1 MNVFFAHSNN
11 KMHRKHLLADHLASV
26 AKLVRCFTDGL
37 TWSEEAILAGLLHDL
52 GKYGD
57 LFQLRLQGKA
67 QGIDH
72 WSAGA
77 WAAISKDYQ
86 AIAAALAIEGHHIG
100 LQYLNKDHLKALA
113 PQKLSLN
120 HPLQLKLSENN
131 PSVVRLRME
140 TDGIIL
146 KPRNDTKCDQS
157 LKSSIG
163 RMLDIRML
171 FSALVDADFLDTEA
185 HFKGDEKGKRYRKS
199 GPALKAKQTL
209 EILLSHIERV
219 RQETTAATDVAEV
232 RTALL
237 ADCLKISDLETGL
250 FTLTAPTGSGK
261 TLAMLA
267 FALKRALE
275 KGLLRVVMVIPYLS
289 IIEQTTAIYR
299 GILAPHFGENYVLEH
314 HSLAGSG
321 AEPDKN
327 ISDNEGESGEK
338 AAAERQRRLLSE
350 NWDAPII
357 VTTSVQML
365 ESLFSNRPSACRKL
379 HRLTNSVILF
389 DEVQT
394 LPAGFAVPTLAALS
408 HLADNY
414 GSSVVFATATQP
426 AFEHLDNAVKTHCR
440 SGWRPYEIVS
450 QPASLFKRLRRTKVT
465 WDSPDHGIGWDE
477 LAERLRNNKQV
488 LCIVNLKRHARSLW
502 ECLGE
507 KAFHL
512 STNMCPAH
520 RKEVLN
526 AVKEALDPVRARV
539 NGKQPV
545 CLVATQCVEAGV
557 DVDFPVVYRAY
568 APLDSIIQAAGR
580 CNREGRLEGQGLLY
594 IFMPEDEAYPSGGG
608 YEQAAHITKMLFREV
623 GADNMRLDDPGFIKD
638 YYRRLY
644 DISKPEMSNMTKE
657 LMESVKTGSYPDVAR
672 QYRLIKQDAI
682 NVLVPYAPMMTE
694 FERLSYEADKTGL
707 TAAWIKD
714 AQLLAVSLYR
724 PKPDDTVWD
733 ALIPV
738 KAGGRKVC
746 GEGDW
751 YIYAVKEH
759 YHPELGLVPSGTL
772 NIWIG

>member
-1 MNVFFAHSNN
+1 MTQKYYAHSKN
-11 KMHRKHLLADHLASV
+11 KVNQKHLLVDHLESV
-26 AKLVRCFTDGL
+26 GKLVRCFTQGL
-37 TWSEEAILAGLLHDL
+37 SWTEEAALAGQLHDL

-67 QGIDH
+67 EGIDH

-77 WAAISKDYQ
+77 WAAISKEYQ

-120 HPLQLKLSENN
+120 HPLQLKLSEND
-131 PSVVRLRME
+131 PSVLKSRIE
-140 TDGIIL
+140 ADGIAP
-146 KPRNDTKCDQS
+146 KQQDMAKFDF
-157 LKSSIG
+157 SIESNID

-185 HFKGDEKGKRYRKS
+185 HFNGDEKGKRYRES
-199 GPALKAKQTL
+199 GPALKTEQTL
-209 EILLSHIERV
+209 EILLTYIEQV
-219 RQETTAATDVAEV
+219 RQKTTASADVVEV

-237 ADCLKISDLETGL
+237 ADCLRATDSRTSL
-250 FTLTAPTGSGK
+250 FTITAPTGSGK
-261 TLAMLA
+261 TFAMLA
-267 FALKRALE
+267 FALKHALE
-275 KGLLRVVMVIPYLS
+275 KGLRRVVMVIPYLS
-289 IIEQTTAIYR
+289 IIEQTAAIYR
-299 GILAPHFGENYVLEH
+299 NILAPHFGENYVLEH
-314 HSLAGSG
+314 HSLAGFG

-327 ISDNEGESGEK
+327 ISDNEGENGEK
-338 AAAERQRRLLSE
+338 TTSERQRRLLSE

-365 ESLFSNRPSACRKL
+365 ESLFSNRSSACRKL
-379 HRLTNSVILF
+379 HQLARSVILF

-408 HLADNY
+408 HLANGY
-414 GSSVVFATATQP
+414 GSSIVFATATQP
-426 AFEHLDNAVKTHCR
+426 AFEHLDNAVKTHCNR
-440 SGWRPYEIVS
+440 GWRPSEIVS

-477 LAERLRNNKQV
+477 LTERLRKNKQA
-488 LCIVNLKRHARSLW
+488 LCIVNLKGHARSLW

-507 KAFHL
+507 GTFHL

-520 RKEVLN
+520 RRDILDSVRNKLN
-526 AVKEALDPVRARV
+526 E
-539 NGKQPV
+539 KQPV

-568 APLDSIIQAAGR
+568 APLDSVIQAAGR
-580 CNREGRLEGQGLLY
+580 CNREGRLEDQGLLY
-594 IFMPEDEAYPSGGG
+594 VFMPEDEAYPPGGG

-623 GADNMRLDDPGFIKD
+623 GADNMSLDDPGFIKD
-638 YYRRLY
+638 YYGRLY
-644 DISKPEMSNMTKE
+644 DISKPEMSKGTKE
-657 LMESVKTGSYPDVAR
+657 LMEFVKAGSFPDVAR

-682 NVLVPYAPMMTE
+682 NVLVPYASMMTE
-694 FERLSYEADKTGL
+694 FERLNDEADKTGL

-714 AQLLAVSLYR
+714 ARLLAVSLYR
-724 PKPDDTVWD
+724 PKPDDAVWD

-738 KAGGRKVC
+738 KTGGRKVR

-751 YIYAVKEH
+751 FIYAVKEH
-759 YHPELGLVPSGTL
+759 YHSELGLVPSGAL